1 MQQHRYH
8 PDASL
13 QLHMCH
19 PKHPKCKRTWVDM
32 MGGTWGRHN
41 GWHFSPTPSKLPSRH
56 VQQVNTLHKEYFV
69 PGSVAAAA
77 SAEAKD
83 CNGAQWV
90 APLHPLPNP
99 AASVV
104 H

>member
-41 GWHFSPTPSKLPSRH
+41 GWCVGCYKKLGKMLCGALDDNNRPTSLPSYSR
-56 VQQVNTLHKEYFV
+56 Q
-69 PGSVAAAA
+69 
-77 SAEAKD
+77 
-83 CNGAQWV
+83 
-90 APLHPLPNP
+90 
-99 AASVV
+99 
-104 H
+104 